1 MELLPGDIVVLGSD
15 GLFDNMWDKELES
28 IVAKY
33 LKVKIFWRFCCAVLV
48 RSGRHAHN
56 EGKFWEQLL
65 ALIQQRTVVS
75 LQPFGMLWL
84 ISMGACLD
92 KELQRRSSLTAGIT
106 AMINSIPC

>member
-56 EGKFWEQLL
+56 EGEILGAAACVDPAENSGELATIWHVMVDQHGRLL
-65 ALIQQRTVVS
+65 GQ
-75 LQPFGMLWL
+75 
-84 ISMGACLD
+84 GASEKVLLD
-92 KELQRRSSLTAGIT
+92 RRHH
-106 AMINSIPC
+106 CHDQ